1 MGFPVTNDIFARNA
15 WYFRNALV
23 RANYNNWNKGIQG
36 TTAYLELF
44 LKNLLAREHNDL
56 KNRYLHVQWDDK
68 KQDIAAEKQDIDK
81 QKQDI
86 VIPEDIR
93 PKTARG
99 ILTLFDHFG
108 YGQIFGRTLV
118 METLHITAS
127 PASALISKMLGAGLI
142 VPVSGHGKGRYRFA
156 KSAES
161 PANGET

>member
-44 LKNLLAREHNDL
+44 LKNLLAGEHNDL

-68 KQDIAAEKQDIDK
+68 KQDIA
-81 QKQDI
+81 
-86 VIPEDIR
+86 IPEDIR

-99 ILTLFDHFG
+99 IRTLFDQFG

-161 PANGET
+161 PANGEP